1 MDTAPTFT
9 DGTSTGETFP
19 DDLDPSEVRRV
30 VLRTI
35 VRNPDDGFT
44 LAKLSQRSGY
54 PAFAIQVALVS
65 LVSAGLIVPDGDEY
79 VSAVRID

>member
-1 MDTAPTFT
+1 MRMDAAAHA
-9 DGTSTGETFP
+9 FP
-19 DDLDPSEVRRV
+19 DALDPSEVRRV

-54 PAFAIQVALVS
+54 PAISIHVALVS
-65 LVSAGLIVPDGDEY
+65 LVAAGLVVPDGDEY
-79 VSAVRID
+79 VSAVLID